1 MCAMAKEAV
10 KEIHDLNKDTPA
22 KHNPGSVADDA
33 EQAHRRVE
41 READKMAERARD
53 RESKDD
59 GNEFSNIAPV

>member
-1 MCAMAKEAV
+1 MAKDAV

-22 KHNPGSVADDA
+22 KHDPGSATGDA

-41 READKMAERARD
+41 RAADKMAERASD

-59 GNEFSNIAPV
+59 ENEFSNIAPV